1 MGVAETNPAGEA
13 AAERV
18 QTTVWPQL
26 LTKKLLKRQ
35 VVNMYWGEGQQRGV
49 CWGGCGELM
58 VYGDVQLAHWR
69 LKGELNEGNGFAGTT
84 AQVSCISTY
93 CFHSKQVLTTAC
105 LLSALAHLPPQFMGA
120 VMLPSCACCNQGSYL
135 QSRKPLESHFCFLVS
150 AF

>member
-1 MGVAETNPAGEA
+1 MEVAEANLAGEA

-18 QTTVWPQL
+18 QAERVQAEAIVGPQL
-26 LTKKLLKRQ
+26 LTKQLLKRQ

-105 LLSALAHLPPQFMGA
+105 LLSALAHLPPQYMGA
-120 VMLPSCACCNQGSYL
+120 VQLPSCASCNPATL
-135 QSRKPLESHFCFLVS
+135 ALTTKPKPPL
-150 AF
+150 